1 MHSESESAR
10 IPGFGLALALCVA
23 ALYAPIIVIAAY
35 SFNET
40 RSITVWSGFSLDWYA
55 KALDNG
61 AIRRAAFN
69 SLVVAVFA
77 ALFATAAAL
86 PAALATARGRL
97 GRGDGPILGIILTP
111 LIVPEIVTAV
121 SLLAFFLLIGMP
133 LGLGSVAAAHGLF
146 CIPFAYLPIRARLE
160 SLSPVYEEAAR
171 DLYASDWRVFS
182 RVIWPL
188 AAPGVAAGAML
199 AFIVSLDDFI
209 ITNMVAGPGA
219 STLPV
224 TIYGLARTGFTP
236 EINAV
241 STMLLGLSAALAAA
255 AFFLSRP
262 RRTD

>member
-1 MHSESESAR
+1 MTSESAR
-10 IPGFGLALALCVA
+10 FPGFGPALALCLLT
-23 ALYAPIIVIAAY
+23 LYAPIAVIAAY

-40 RSITVWSGFSLDWYA
+40 RSVTVWGGFSLDWYA
-55 KALDNG
+55 KALAND
-61 AIRRAAFN
+61 AIRRAALN
-69 SLVVAVFA
+69 SLTVAVFA
-77 ALFATAAAL
+77 AAFSTAVAL

-97 GRGDGPILGIILTP
+97 GRGDGPMLGLIMTP

-121 SLLAFFLLIGMP
+121 ALLAFFLLVGMP
-133 LGLGSVAAAHGLF
+133 LGLGSVALAHALF
-146 CIPFAYLPIRARLE
+146 CVPFAYLPIRARLE
-160 SLSPVYEEAAR
+160 SMSPIYEEAAR

-182 RVIWPL
+182 LVVWPL
-188 AAPGVAAGAML
+188 AAPGAAAGAML

-241 STMLLGLSAALAAA
+241 STMLLALSAAVAGA

-262 RRTD
+262 RRGG

>member
-1 MHSESESAR
+1 MTSESAKF
-10 IPGFGLALALCVA
+10 PGFGLALALCLLT
-23 ALYAPIIVIAAY
+23 LYAPIAVIAAY

-40 RSITVWSGFSLDWYA
+40 RSVTVWGGFSLDWYA
-55 KALDNG
+55 KALEND
-61 AIRRAAFN
+61 AIRRAAAN
-69 SLVVAVFA
+69 SLTVAVFA
-77 ALFATAAAL
+77 AAFSTAVAL

-97 GRGDGPILGIILTP
+97 GRGDGPMLGLIMTP

-121 SLLAFFLLIGMP
+121 ALLAFFLLIGMP
-133 LGLGSVAAAHGLF
+133 LGLGSVALAHGLF
-146 CIPFAYLPIRARLE
+146 CVPFAYLPIRARLE
-160 SLSPVYEEAAR
+160 SLSPIYEEAAR

-182 RVIWPL
+182 LVVWPL
-188 AAPGVAAGAML
+188 MAPGAAAGAML

-241 STMLLGLSAALAAA
+241 STMLLALSAAVAGA

-262 RRTD
+262 RRGS